1 MASLFQTLVVLDTVP
16 GSAVSTTRSGL
27 DVIVD
32 QILLDEGLRNSIPR
46 EQILAGAQIAN
57 SLSTMILDGVTS
69 LDLLADSR
77 IDVAD
82 VLALN
87 AWFRATPAR
96 TDAFV
101 ALHGDDENGEET
113 GFHLVQGD
121 GAWTAMLGRN
131 LVNTV
136 ADGLYHIGFE
146 VVDGRFRNEDGDA
159 NATVGDVAAWLDYF
173 LADPSNTRTGLD
185 AIVDTIMTDRGL
197 ATWTDGAQLMEGA
210 RAANSLNR
218 MILQGLEA
226 TGGNADGRID
236 AADIVA
242 LNAWFRA
249 TPARYDAFLA
259 LHGDDEGGLE
269 TGFHSVQG
277 DGARATLLGDNLVN
291 TVADGIYHMGF
302 EIIDWRFRN
311 EDGDANADIGDV
323 ATWLNLILND
333 KLLWEGSDAGR
344 WLDTGAE
351 DDTIH
356 AAGGDDGIRSLA
368 GNDSVDAGAGNDWV
382 DAGDGND
389 AVDGGLGD
397 DDLDGGLGNDQLSG
411 GDGNDRLSG
420 WDGKDKISG
429 GGGDDQAWGGVG
441 NDQLKGGNGNDSLD
455 GQIGEDRL
463 SGDAGNDQLNGGY
476 GLDTLEGGDGN
487 DSLEGGDSADSLRG
501 DAGLDRLSGGKG
513 DDSLEGGGDAD
524 DLSGGAGNDRVGGGE
539 GNDRAWGGLGK
550 DAMDG
555 GTGDDMLDGDE
566 DNDRIDGG
574 EGNDTLWA
582 GLGND
587 SAEGGGGNDSL
598 HGEAGNDTAAGGTG
612 LDTIAGGDGD
622 DALVGGEGEDSLD
635 GGTGADRVAGD
646 EGNDSLWGYSGND
659 SIAGGAGNDTLV
671 GGDEDD
677 VLLGGSG
684 DDRLLGGGGADML
697 EGGFGADILA
707 GSSGSDRLV
716 SRSDAGE
723 PAPAGG
729 GSAVLPPLGLPAN
742 DTLAGGTEG
751 DVFRF
756 ELWLNAQASVVAAK
770 LKPDGTIDWAAVV
783 GAAGPAHT
791 TWVEGIGDD
800 VIADFRKGDGD
811 RIEIA
816 GHTVAVSGIAYR
828 DLNGDTIK
836 ESIISLVS
844 AQPGGPH
851 DGDVLGTITVYG
863 DKVLL
868 ADIAL
873 DAAAVYGAYARPAEG
888 PVLLDPASP
897 FG

>member
-1 MASLFQTLVVLDTVP
+1 MASLFQTKVVLDTVP
-16 GSAVSTTRSGL
+16 ASPVSTTRSGL

-32 QILLDEGLRNSIPR
+32 QILIDEGLRNSIPR
-46 EQILAGAQIAN
+46 DQILAGAQAAN
-57 SLSTMILDGVTS
+57 GLSTMILEGVTS
-69 LDLLADSR
+69 LGLLADNR

-96 TDAFV
+96 YDAFV
-101 ALHGDDENGEET
+101 ALHGDDENGVET

-121 GAWTAMLGRN
+121 GAWTAMFGRN
-131 LVNTV
+131 LANTV

-173 LADPSNTRTGLD
+173 LGDPSNSRTGLD

-197 ATWTDGAQLMEGA
+197 GTWTDAAQLTEGA
-210 RAANSLNR
+210 RAANGLNK

-259 LHGDDEGGLE
+259 LHGDDEGGVE

-277 DGARATLLGDNLVN
+277 DGARATLFGNNLVN

-323 ATWLNLILND
+323 ATWLNVILNG

-344 WLDTGAE
+344 WLETG
-351 DDTIH
+351 DDNDTIH
-356 AAGGDDGIRSLA
+356 AAGGDDGIRSLG
-368 GNDSVDAGAGNDWV
+368 GNDSIDAGSGNDRV
-382 DAGDGND
+382 EAGDGND
-389 AVDGGLGD
+389 RVDGGDGN
-397 DDLDGGLGNDQLSG
+397 DDLNGGLGNDQLNG

-420 WDGKDKISG
+420 WDGRDKISG
-429 GGGDDQAWGGVG
+429 GAGDDQAWGGVG
-441 NDQLKGGNGNDSLD
+441 NDQIRGGNGNDTLD

-463 SGDAGNDQLNGGY
+463 SGDGGNDELRGGY
-476 GLDTLEGGDGN
+476 GLDTLAGGDGN
-487 DSLEGGDSADSLRG
+487 DSLDGGDGNDSLRG
-501 DAGLDRLSGGKG
+501 DAGLDRVSGGNG
-513 DDSLEGGGDAD
+513 DDSLDGGADAD
-524 DLSGGAGNDRVGGGE
+524 ELSGGTGNDSMLGGD
-539 GNDRAWGGLGK
+539 GNDRAWGGLGR
-550 DAMDG
+550 DVIAG
-555 GTGDDMLDGDE
+555 GAGDDQIGGNE
-566 DNDRIDGG
+566 DNDRLDGG
-574 EGNDTLWA
+574 EGSDTVWG

-587 SAEGGGGNDSL
+587 SAEGGAGNDSL
-598 HGEAGNDTAAGGTG
+598 HGEAGNDTASGGAGA
-612 LDTIAGGDGD
+612 DTVAGGDGD
-622 DALVGGEGEDSLD
+622 DVLSGGDDDDSVD
-635 GGTGADRVAGD
+635 GGTGADRMAGD
-646 EGNDSLWGYSGND
+646 AGNDSLWGYSGND
-659 SIAGGAGNDTLV
+659 SMAGGAGNDTLA

-684 DDRLLGGGGADML
+684 DDRLSGGAGADVL
-697 EGGFGADILA
+697 EGGFGADSLSG
-707 GSSGSDRLV
+707 GSGADRLV

-723 PAPAGG
+723 PGLPA
-729 GSAVLPPLGLPAN
+729 STLPAN
-742 DTLAGGTEG
+742 DTLSGGTEG

-756 ELWLNAQASVVAAK
+756 ELWLNAQAAVVAAS
-770 LKPDGTIDWAAVV
+770 LRPEGTIDWAAVATV
-783 GAAGPAHT
+783 TGAAHT
-791 TWVEGIGDD
+791 TWVEGIGND

-811 RIEIA
+811 RIEVA
-816 GHTVAVSGIAYR
+816 GYTVAVSGIAYR
-828 DLNGDTIK
+828 DVNGDSVK

-851 DGDVLGTITVYG
+851 DGDALGTITVFG

-868 ADIAL
+868 ADIAV
-873 DAAAVYGAYARPAEG
+873 DATAVYGAYGRPAEG